1 MAEYID
7 KEKLYQYLNHE
18 VEWNNNRE
26 RLTMMEV
33 VFDFPP
39 ADVAPVKHG
48 KWISDGSK
56 YFCCNCGNYALWENE
71 RWRVME
77 GDLTGLYQVKSEN
90 CPYCGAK
97 MDL

>member
-7 KEKLYQYLNHE
+7 KDDVIQLLYYYCDE
-18 VEWNNNRE
+18 VCSA
-26 RLTMMEV
+26 V
-33 VFDFPP
+33 VADLEQIPS